1 MVSEQPSKVW
11 SRWSNLCFCSLQELF
26 CECTQIIL
34 GKSFLSG
41 SGFLSVTW
49 KYVLVFSQAVQMH
62 CILTLCS
69 SLKDEGQMSTYLSS
83 WVLHFL
89 EGWEWP
95 PLCTSTWAWS
105 GASKSILVHKQR
117 SLGVGWKWLRT
128 TRSQADWGFGVSP
141 LERKGGVKWQA
152 FEEAK

>member
-1 MVSEQPSKVW
+1 MVQPVFLQPSGIVLWVHTDHLRQILPFWLWFLVCNMKV
-11 SRWSNLCFCSLQELF
+11 
-26 CECTQIIL
+26 CTC
-34 GKSFLSG
+34 
-41 SGFLSVTW
+41 
-49 KYVLVFSQAVQMH
+49 VLPSCANALHLDPVLLPH
-62 CILTLCS
+62 I
-69 SLKDEGQMSTYLSS
+69 KDEGQMSTYLSS